1 MNISE
6 FWSSGIINNLRT
18 TEWSLAQ
25 MGSDFSS
32 LTWTSNQQKVYTDK
46 LDFMFLSSS
55 NRMLM
60 NT

>member
-1 MNISE
+1 MV
-6 FWSSGIINNLRT
+6 
-18 TEWSLAQ
+18 LAQ

-60 NT
+60 NS